1 MFCWRCRNRNQT
13 FALILMWG
21 RVAHV
26 SVCEPRITQLII
38 CVGVFDDYKLYSVSQ
53 AIASFNL
60 LLVVLATLGK
70 TRRKRGETSTDKEIL
85 ARVREE
91 GKVKCEVVDDMDI
104 SPESGDML

>member
-1 MFCWRCRNRNQT
+1 M
-13 FALILMWG
+13 
-21 RVAHV
+21 AHV
-26 SVCEPRITQLII
+26 SGFEAGITQLII
-38 CVGVFDDYKLYSVSQ
+38 CFVVFVDYKSYSVFQ
-53 AIASFNL
+53 AIASFYL